1 MQIEITR
8 KFQKQVEKCKD
19 QRIKSKIRGIIEGV
33 IAEEN
38 MNTFL
43 AQSGIHNVKKLTGYK
58 NSYRIRLGAY
68 RIGLIIEDNSVI
80 FAAFDHRSD
89 IYKYFP

>member
-8 KFQKQVEKCKD
+8 KFRKQVDDCKD
-19 QRIKSKIRGIIEGV
+19 QRIRSKILSIIENV
-33 IAEEN
+33 ISADKTN
-38 MNTFL
+38 DF
-43 AQSGIHNVKKLTGYK
+43 HNLKKLTGHK
-58 NSYRIRLGAY
+58 NSYRIRLGTY
-68 RIGLIIEDNSVI
+68 RVGIIIEGNTVI

>member
-8 KFQKQVEKCKD
+8 KFRKQVEDCKD
-19 QRIKSKIRGIIEGV
+19 QRLRSKVLQIIEDV
-33 IAEEN
+33 ISVET
-38 MNTFL
+38 MNGFTNL
-43 AQSGIHNVKKLTGYK
+43 KKLTGYK
-58 NSYRIRLGAY
+58 SSYRIRLGTY
-68 RIGLIIEDNSVI
+68 RLGILNKDDTVI

>member
-8 KFQKQVEKCKD
+8 KFRKQVEDCKD
-19 QRIKSKIRGIIEGV
+19 QRLRSKVLQIIEDV
-33 IAEEN
+33 ISVET
-38 MNTFL
+38 MNGFTNL
-43 AQSGIHNVKKLTGYK
+43 KKLTGYK
-58 NSYRIRLGAY
+58 SSYRIRLGTY
-68 RIGLIIEDNSVI
+68 RLGILIKDDTVI

>member
-8 KFQKQVEKCKD
+8 KFRKQVEDCKD
-19 QRIKSKIRGIIEGV
+19 QRIRSKILSIIEAV
-33 IAEEN
+33 ISSDN
-38 MNTFL
+38 MNEF
-43 AQSGIHNVKKLTGYK
+43 HNLKKLTGYK
-58 NSYRIRLGAY
+58 NSYRIRLGTY
-68 RIGLIIEDNSVI
+68 RIGLIIEGNTVI

>member
-8 KFQKQVEKCKD
+8 KFRKQVEDCKD
-19 QRIKSKIRGIIEGV
+19 QRVRTKILSIIETV
-33 IAEEN
+33 ISADN
-38 MNTFL
+38 LNDF
-43 AQSGIHNVKKLTGYK
+43 HNLKKLTGYK
-58 NSYRIRLGAY
+58 NSCRIRLGVY
-68 RIGLIIEDNSVI
+68 RIGFIIEGNTVI

>member
-8 KFQKQVEKCKD
+8 KFQKQVEACDDKHIRLKVL
-19 QRIKSKIRGIIEGV
+19 RIIQEV
-33 IAEEN
+33 IAFEQMQGFAN
-38 MNTFL
+38 L
-43 AQSGIHNVKKLTGYK
+43 KKLSGYK
-58 NSYRIRLGAY
+58 NSYRIRLGSY
-68 RIGLIIEDNSVI
+68 RIGIVIDDKTVI

>member
-8 KFQKQVEKCKD
+8 KFRKQVDDCKD
-19 QRIKSKIRGIIEGV
+19 QRTRSKILGIIE
-33 IAEEN
+33 
-38 MNTFL
+38 
-43 AQSGIHNVKKLTGYK
+43 
-58 NSYRIRLGAY
+58 
-68 RIGLIIEDNSVI
+68 SVI

>member
-8 KFQKQVEKCKD
+8 KFQKQVSNWKNNKTKAE
-19 QRIKSKIRGIIEGV
+19 IKSVIEKIIQANSISEIRNI
-33 IAEEN
+33 
-38 MNTFL
+38 
-43 AQSGIHNVKKLTGYK
+43 KKLKGHK
-58 NSYRIRLGAY
+58 NIFRIRIGDY
-68 RIGLIIEDNSVI
+68 RIGIAVRTNLVI

>member
-8 KFQKQVEKCKD
+8 KFQKQIDDCKD
-19 QRIKSKIRGIIEGV
+19 KRIKLKVLGIIQAV
-33 IAEEN
+33 IMSEH
-38 MNTFL
+38 MNGFTNL
-43 AQSGIHNVKKLTGYK
+43 KKLTGYK
-58 NSYRIRLGAY
+58 NSFRIRLGNY
-68 RIGLIIEDNSVI
+68 RIGILIDNKTVI